1 VTINNVTVPVPYAGA
16 APGEIGED
24 QVNVG
29 PLPASLA
36 GSGNVNLVLTAD
48 GQAAATVNLSFQ

>member
-1 VTINNVTVPVPYAGA
+1 MTVPVPYAGA

-24 QVNVG
+24 QVNAG